1 MNIAVLGA
9 GAWGSAIA
17 SSFAATKQHHVT
29 LWGREADVIAQL
41 QHHRINQRYLPDIT
55 LDASLRYGDDLD
67 AVLSAHHAPDDL
79 LILAT
84 PIAGLRDIC
93 RKIAAHNQQTNG
105 MPAAVIWLCKGVER
119 DTHLFPHQIVRAELA
134 RNTPFGVLSGP
145 SFAQEVAQKMPC
157 ALVLASHFDALDL
170 RFVQQLSNPYLRIY
184 HSTDVIGVELGGAH
198 KNVLAIAAGISDG
211 LKLGMN
217 ARAALLTRGI
227 AEMRRFANA
236 LGANPDTISGLTGVG
251 DLILTATGDL
261 SRNRT
266 VGLQLAT
273 GKALDDITAQLGHVA
288 EGALCAHAM
297 LALAHEHNVRAP
309 ITQGVC
315 AILDGVAPQKV
326 IEQLLVRDAISE
338 H

>member
-17 SSFAATKQHHVT
+17 SSFAATRQHRVT
-29 LWGREADVIAQL
+29 LWGREAEVIAQL
-41 QHHRINQRYLPDIT
+41 RQQRINQRYLPDIT
-55 LDASLRYGDDLD
+55 LDASLCYSDDLD
-67 AVLSAHHAPDDL
+67 AVLSAHPAPDDL

-84 PIAGLRDIC
+84 PIAGLRDMC
-93 RKIAAHNQQTNG
+93 RKIAAHGT
-105 MPAAVIWLCKGVER
+105 PAAVIWLCKGVER
-119 DTHLFPHQIVRAELA
+119 DSHLFPHQIVRAELA
-134 RNTPFGVLSGP
+134 PKTPFGVLSGP
-145 SFAQEVAQKMPC
+145 SFAQEVAQQMPC
-157 ALVLASHFDALDL
+157 ALVLASHFEALDL

-297 LALAHEHNVRAP
+297 LDLAHEYQVRAP

>member
-17 SSFAATKQHHVT
+17 SSFAATQQHHVT
-29 LWGREADVIAQL
+29 LWGREAEVIAQL
-41 QHHRINQRYLPDIT
+41 RRHRINQRYLPDLP
-55 LDASLRYGDDLD
+55 LDPALQYSDDLN

-84 PIAGLRDIC
+84 PIAGLRDISQ
-93 RKIAAHNQQTNG
+93 KIAAHGTR
-105 MPAAVIWLCKGVER
+105 AAVIWLCKGVER
-119 DTHLFPHQIVRAELA
+119 GTHLFPHQIVRAELA
-134 RNTPFGVLSGP
+134 RETPFGVLSGP
-145 SFAQEVAQKMPC
+145 SFAKEVAQKMPC

-266 VGLQLAT
+266 VGLQLAQ
-273 GKALDDITAQLGHVA
+273 GKALDEITAQLGHVA

-297 LALAHEHNVRAP
+297 LALAHEHQVRAP

>member
-17 SSFAATKQHHVT
+17 SSFAATQQHRVT
-29 LWGREADVIAQL
+29 LWGREAEVIAEL
-41 QHHRINQRYLPDIT
+41 RSARINHRYLPNIP
-55 LDASLRYGDDLD
+55 LDAALQYSEDLQQT
-67 AVLSAHHAPDDL
+67 LSAHTAPDDL

-93 RKIAAHNQQTNG
+93 RQIAHHSQQTHG
-105 MPAAVIWLCKGVER
+105 TSASVIWLCKGIER
-119 DTHLFPHQIVRAELA
+119 DSHLFPHQIVRAELPA
-134 RNTPFGVLSGP
+134 HTAFGVLSGP
-145 SFAQEVAQKMPC
+145 SFAQEVAQKLPC
-157 ALVLASHFDALDL
+157 ALVLASSFEALNL
-170 RFVQQLSNPYLRIY
+170 AFVQKLSNPYLRIY

-273 GKALDDITAQLGHVA
+273 GKALDEITAQLGHVA

-297 LALAHEHNVRAP
+297 LALAREHNIRAP
-309 ITQGVC
+309 ITEGVC
-315 AILDGVAPQKV
+315 AILDGVPAHKV
-326 IEQLLVRDAISE
+326 IEQLLLREAISE